1 MSSFFSHYR
10 YGRQSILSVL
20 SELNILLCLITLA
33 TNECSKSH
41 HYIKISDTL
50 HNLYYGDELNNYLTL
65 VVVVA
70 ESRGRTPFLLF
81 EDTIE
86 VADVIE
92 ATIVAYL
99 RHIGM

>member
-1 MSSFFSHYR
+1 
-10 YGRQSILSVL
+10 
-20 SELNILLCLITLA
+20 
-33 TNECSKSH
+33 
-41 HYIKISDTL
+41 
-50 HNLYYGDELNNYLTL
+50 LYYGDELNNDLTL

-81 EDTIE
+81 EDTVE